1 MLLLTDL
8 LDVIPEEYVVNVFH
22 AVTHRTIQE
31 VDYHLE
37 WQVLTIRA
45 PRRRQIDIEVI

>member
-1 MLLLTDL
+1 MIMLTDL

-31 VDYHLE
+31 VDYQLE
-37 WQVLTIRA
+37 WQVVTIKA
-45 PRRRQIDIEVI
+45 PRRKQIDIDVI